1 MPSTTGE
8 SKTVSSAPG
17 TPARPQ
23 PAPSSMSLEM
33 MSHAAARRRFAACPE
48 TPANA
53 NGKPGTAPGTHSKSA
68 SRRGGC
74 DLTLPVTSRCCSAH
88 PLQSIGSVISRHCKS
103 NSHGTD
109 LHEEHLE
116 DRCVITRH
124 VRGTRRRWSGAR
136 GTSAGRDPIH
146 GHGSDRVPRRR
157 GSDRGSRRRGSGRAS
172 RNRGSDLAP
181 GRRSGP
187 LSTGSTLPSRR
198 DRLARRAL
206 PQPNASMVPNLRAA
220 TAAAGRALSP
230 RRDAPRLALV
240 APGSGDALAG
250 SRCSQRTTRASGLA
264 ACGEVRVCLARC
276 RLRPSRRLPAGRLD
290 ERW

>member
-1 MPSTTGE
+1 MRGLE
-8 SKTVSSAPG
+8 SNGHAQYHRRVEDRLECAGHASA
-17 TPARPQ
+17 T
-23 PAPSSMSLEM
+23 
-33 MSHAAARRRFAACPE
+33 AARSKQHVSRNDEPCCGKTAVRGLSRDTCERERQARHRPGDAFQVRVAA
-48 TPANA
+48 
-53 NGKPGTAPGTHSKSA
+53 
-68 SRRGGC
+68 GGC

-88 PLQSIGSVISRHCKS
+88 PVQSIGSVISRHCKS

-109 LHEEHLE
+109 LHEEYLE

-124 VRGTRRRWSGAR
+124 VHGTRRRWSGAR

-172 RNRGSDLAP
+172 RNRGSDLGP
-181 GRRSGP
+181 GRRSGSF
-187 LSTGSTLPSRR
+187 STGSTLPSRR
-198 DRLARRAL
+198 DPLARRAL

-240 APGSGDALAG
+240 APGSGEALQDLAVRRG
-250 SRCSQRTTRASGLA
+250 RPARVGWLRAA
-264 ACGEVRVCLARC
+264 KCACA
-276 RLRPSRRLPAGRLD
+276 SPAVG
-290 ERW
+290 